1 MMTFA
6 HKTRHDHRQCPG
18 RALSTS
24 LRDVCTDPEPLGGP
38 VALPLKLRDAL
49 TDVCPHCGHEQ
60 LQWHGPLPELIQA
73 LDKATAVVSGAD
85 AAFTVLRVSIA
96 PHLENVKV
104 AV

>member
-1 MMTFA
+1 M
-6 HKTRHDHRQCPG
+6 
-18 RALSTS
+18 
-24 LRDVCTDPEPLGGP
+24 
-38 VALPLKLRDAL
+38 ALPLKLRDAL

-60 LQWHGPLPELIQA
+60 LQWYGPLPELIQA

-85 AAFTVLRVSIA
+85 AAFTALRVSIA